1 MAVASTEALLL
12 GLLGLVWAKTALYLI
27 KFVKKYQKKRE
38 QESDA
43 IILALAAEGVT
54 KMNSV
59 VREALLQL
67 SEKYDAT
74 DIYYY
79 IKHKLGKQHGTN

>member
-1 MAVASTEALLL
+1 M
-12 GLLGLVWAKTALYLI
+12 
-27 KFVKKYQKKRE
+27 E
-38 QESDA
+38 QEIDA
-43 IILALAAEGVT
+43 IILALASEGVT
-54 KMNSV
+54 NMNFV

-79 IKHKLGKQHGTN
+79 IKHKLGKQHGTNYSRV